1 MEGGDGVKVA
11 HGFKDRGRK
20 ANVIEAKIVR
30 VREEKRFQC
39 FMKQNKEVLRAG
51 RNNSYSFGILINNLC
66 VPTVNFIG
74 KG

>member
-1 MEGGDGVKVA
+1 MVL
-11 HGFKDRGRK
+11 RTGRK

-39 FMKQNKEVLRAG
+39 VMKQNKKVLRTR
-51 RNNSYSFGILINNLC
+51 RNNSYSVLC
-66 VPTVNFIG
+66 VPAVNFIG